1 MPERIGSISELRS
14 AYRHGGLTPTDLA
27 ERIASGLVGADG
39 GPVWISTVSA
49 GQLLARAAQL
59 TATADPEPLPL
70 YGIPFA
76 VKDNIDVA
84 GMITTAGCPD
94 FGYRATEDAPV
105 VRRLLDAGALLVGKT
120 NLDQFATGLTGAR
133 SPYGSCESVFG
144 AGVISGGSSSG
155 SAVAVAAGQVSFA
168 LGTDT
173 AGSGRVPAA
182 LNGIVGLKPTRG
194 LLSTGGVVP
203 ACRSLDCVSV
213 FATEVADAVEVLHAA
228 RGVSAADPWGRPLPA
243 ERVAARIPGT
253 LRLGAPRAEDLE
265 FFGDAGQ
272 AVRFAVGVQAL
283 RGLVGEVASVPL
295 QTFFEAGELL
305 YQGPWVAERLA
316 GLDGFLREHPEAV
329 LTVTRR
335 VLETGRRYD
344 AIDAFRGQHR
354 LRELRARVDRLW
366 NEVDLLVVPTVGT
379 TFTLDEIAEDP
390 IGRNMILGRYTQ
402 FANLL
407 DLAAVTVPNGF
418 TAAGRPASLTL
429 LGPAF
434 TDTTLARLA
443 AAFTAATR
451 ADVAPRA
458 APETAARAA
467 PETAARAAPETAPR
481 AAPETAQ
488 HVAPETAQRVA
499 PEAADGGVPAG
510 SAQLLIAVVGR
521 HLAGESRNGELTE
534 RGGILAGAARTA
546 PCYRLYRLPSADGDG
561 LPGLV
566 RVAPHDP
573 GGHPIEVELWRLP
586 VAAVGDLL
594 AGVPAPL
601 SLGWVRL
608 HDGRDV
614 LGFLCEAYAVD
625 SQAEDISAVG
635 GWRAYRRATARPS

>member
-14 AYRHGGLTPTDLA
+14 AYRHGGLTPTELA
-27 ERIASGLVGADG
+27 EQVLAGLSGADG
-39 GPVWISTVSA
+39 GPVWITTVPA
-49 GQLLARAAQL
+49 GQLLARAERLA
-59 TATADPEPLPL
+59 ATADPATLPL

-84 GMITTAGCPD
+84 GMTTTAGCPD
-94 FGYRATEDAPV
+94 FGYSAVEDAPV

-120 NLDQFATGLTGAR
+120 NLDQFATGLTGSR
-133 SPYGSCESVFG
+133 SPYGSCASVFG
-144 AGVISGGSSSG
+144 GGLISGGSSSG

-194 LLSTGGVVP
+194 LLSTAGVVP

-213 FATEVADAVEVLHAA
+213 FATDVADAVDVLHAA

-243 ERVAARIPGT
+243 ERVVARMPGT
-253 LRLGAPRAEDLE
+253 LRLGVPRAEDLE

-272 AVRFAVGVQAL
+272 SVRFAAGVQAL
-283 RGLVGEVASVPL
+283 RGLVGQVGSVPL
-295 QTFFEAGELL
+295 QSFLEAGELL

-329 LTVTRR
+329 LPVTRG

-344 AIDAFRGQHR
+344 AIDVFRGQHR
-354 LRELRARVDRLW
+354 LRELRAQVDQLW
-366 NEVDLLVVPTVGT
+366 HEVDVLVVPTVGT
-379 TFTLDEIAEDP
+379 TFTLAEVAEDP
-390 IGRNMILGRYTQ
+390 IGRNTVLGRYTQ

-434 TDTTLARLA
+434 SDTTLARLA

-451 ADVAPRA
+451 AVPEATAPVA
-458 APETAARAA
+458 AP
-467 PETAARAAPETAPR
+467 P
-481 AAPETAQ
+481 
-488 HVAPETAQRVA
+488 
-499 PEAADGGVPAG
+499 G
-510 SAQLLIAVVGR
+510 SAQVLIAVVGR
-521 HLAGESRNGELTE
+521 HLAGESRNAELTE
-534 RGGILAGAARTA
+534 RGATLAGAARTA
-546 PCYRLYRLPSADGDG
+546 PRYRLYRLETADGAG

-566 RVAPHDP
+566 RVADTDP
-573 GGHPIEVELWRLP
+573 DGHPIEVELWRLP
-586 VAAVGDLL
+586 VAAVGELL

-625 SQAEDISAVG
+625 SGAEDISAAG
-635 GWRAYRRATARPS
+635 GWRAYRRAAAQRS

>member
-27 ERIASGLVGADG
+27 ERVLAGLSGADG
-39 GPVWISTVSA
+39 GPVWISTVPA
-49 GQLLARAAQL
+49 GQLLARAERLA
-59 TATADPEPLPL
+59 ATADPATLPL

-84 GMITTAGCPD
+84 GMTTTAGCPD
-94 FGYRATEDAPV
+94 FGYAAVEDAPV

-120 NLDQFATGLTGAR
+120 NLDQFATGLTGSR
-133 SPYGSCESVFG
+133 SPYGSCASVFG
-144 AGVISGGSSSG
+144 GGLISGGSSSG

-194 LLSTGGVVP
+194 LLSTAGVVP

-213 FATEVADAVEVLHAA
+213 FATDVADAVDVLHAA

-243 ERVAARIPGT
+243 ERVVARMPGT
-253 LRLGAPRAEDLE
+253 LRLGVPHAEDLE

-272 AVRFAVGVQAL
+272 AVRFAAGVQAL
-283 RGLVGEVASVPL
+283 RGLVGQVGSVPL
-295 QTFFEAGELL
+295 QSFLEAGELL

-329 LTVTRR
+329 LPVTRS

-354 LRELRARVDRLW
+354 LRELRAQVDQLW
-366 NEVDLLVVPTVGT
+366 HEVDVLVLPTVGT
-379 TFTLDEIAEDP
+379 TFTLAEVAEDP
-390 IGRNMILGRYTQ
+390 IGRNTVLGRYTQ

-434 TDTTLARLA
+434 SDTTLAQLA
-443 AAFTAATR
+443 AAFTAASR
-451 ADVAPRA
+451 ATPAAA
-458 APETAARAA
+458 APADQAGTELRPPAVPTASV
-467 PETAARAAPETAPR
+467 T
-481 AAPETAQ
+481 
-488 HVAPETAQRVA
+488 
-499 PEAADGGVPAG
+499 G
-510 SAQLLIAVVGR
+510 SAQVLVAVVGR
-521 HLAGESRNGELTE
+521 HLAGESRNAELTE
-534 RGGILAGAARTA
+534 RGATLAGAARTA
-546 PCYRLYRLPSADGDG
+546 DGAG

-566 RVAPHDP
+566 RVADTDP
-573 GGHPIEVELWRLP
+573 DGHPIEVELWRLP
-586 VAAVGDLL
+586 VAAVGELL
-594 AGVPAPL
+594 TGVPAPL

-614 LGFLCEAYAVD
+614 LGFLCEAYAAV
-625 SQAEDISAVG
+625 SGAEDISAAG
-635 GWRAYRRATARPS
+635 GWRAYRRAAAQRS

>member
-27 ERIASGLVGADG
+27 EHVLSGLSGADG
-39 GPVWISTVSA
+39 GPVWISTVPA
-49 GQLLARAAQL
+49 GQLRARAERL
-59 TATADPEPLPL
+59 TATADPASLPL

-94 FGYRATEDAPV
+94 FGYVAAEDPPV

-144 AGVISGGSSSG
+144 GGLISGGSSSG

-213 FATEVADAVEVLHAA
+213 FATDVADAVDVLHAA
-228 RGVSAADPWGRPLPA
+228 RGVSAIDPWGRPLPA
-243 ERVAARIPGT
+243 ERVVARMPGT
-253 LRLGAPRAEDLE
+253 LRLGVPRTEDLE

-272 AVRFAVGVQAL
+272 AVRFAAGVQAL
-283 RGLVGEVASVPL
+283 RGLAGQVGSVPL
-295 QTFFEAGELL
+295 QSFLEAGELL

-329 LTVTRR
+329 LAVTRS

-344 AIDAFRGQHR
+344 AIDVFRGRHR
-354 LRELRARVDRLW
+354 LRELRARVDQLW
-366 NEVDLLVVPTVGT
+366 SEVDVLVVPTVGT

-390 IGRNMILGRYTQ
+390 IGRNTMLGRYTQ

-434 TDTTLARLA
+434 SDTTLAQLA

-451 ADVAPRA
+451 A
-458 APETAARAA
+458 
-467 PETAARAAPETAPR
+467 
-481 AAPETAQ
+481 
-488 HVAPETAQRVA
+488 A
-499 PEAADGGVPAG
+499 PEAVATVSTPGPA
-510 SAQLLIAVVGR
+510 QVLIAVVGR
-521 HLAGESRNGELTE
+521 HLAGESRNAELTE
-534 RGGILAGAARTA
+534 RGATLAGAARTA
-546 PCYRLYRLPSADGDG
+546 PRYRLYRLETADGEG

-566 RVAPHDP
+566 RVAHTDP
-573 GGHPIEVELWRLP
+573 DGHPIEVELWRLP
-586 VAAVGDLL
+586 VTAVGELL

-608 HDGRDV
+608 DDGRDV

-625 SQAEDISAVG
+625 SGAEDISAAG
-635 GWRAYRRATARPS
+635 GWRAYRRAAAHRS

>member
-1 MPERIGSISELRS
+1 MPEPVGSISELRS
-14 AYRHGGLTPTDLA
+14 AYRDGGLTPAAQA
-27 ERIASGLVGADG
+27 ERVLDGLAGRAG
-39 GPVWISTVSA
+39 GPVWISTVPA
-49 GQLLARAAQL
+49 EHLRERAESL
-59 TATADPEPLPL
+59 TRHGDPALPL

-94 FGYRATEDAPV
+94 FGYRAAEDAPV
-105 VRRLLDAGALLVGKT
+105 VRRLLDAGAMLVGKT

-144 AGVISGGSSSG
+144 GGLISGGSSSG

-194 LLSTGGVVP
+194 LLSAAGVVP

-213 FATEVADAVEVLHAA
+213 FAADVAGAVEVLHAA
-228 RGVSAADPWGRPLPA
+228 RGVTAADPWGRPLPA
-243 ERVAARIPGT
+243 ERVVARLPGT
-253 LRLGAPRAEDLE
+253 LRLGVPRAEDLE

-272 AVRFAVGVQAL
+272 EARFVAGVQRL
-283 RGLVGEVASVPL
+283 RTFVGTPRSVPL
-295 QTFFEAGELL
+295 GDFFEAGDLL
-305 YQGPWVAERLA
+305 YRGPWVAERLVA
-316 GLDGFLREHPEAV
+316 LDGFLRSHPESV
-329 LTVTRR
+329 LAVTRT

-354 LRELRARVDRLW
+354 LRELRAQVDQLW
-366 NEVDLLVVPTVGT
+366 QDIDVLVVPTVGT

-390 IGRNMILGRYTQ
+390 IGRNAMLGRYTQ

-418 TAAGRPASLTL
+418 TSTGRPASLTL
-429 LGPAF
+429 VGPAF
-434 TDTTLARLA
+434 SDTTLSRLA
-443 AAFTAATR
+443 ATLT
-451 ADVAPRA
+451 
-458 APETAARAA
+458 
-467 PETAARAAPETAPR
+467 
-481 AAPETAQ
+481 
-488 HVAPETAQRVA
+488 
-499 PEAADGGVPAG
+499 DGGPPTRTVEVSSPPVQRPAE
-510 SAQLLIAVVGR
+510 LLVAVVGR
-521 HLAGESRNGELTE
+521 HLTGESRNGELV
-534 RGGILAGAARTA
+534 GQGAALVDTARTA
-546 PCYRLYRLPSADGDG
+546 PLYRLVRMDTPDGEG

-566 RVAPHDP
+566 RVAPDEP
-573 GGHPIEVELWRLP
+573 AGHSIEVELWRLP
-586 VAAVGDLL
+586 GSAVGGLL

-608 HDGRDV
+608 DDGRDV
-614 LGFLCEAYAVD
+614 LGFLCEAYAAGPP
-625 SQAEDISAVG
+625 AEDISATG
-635 GWRAYRRATARPS
+635 GWRAYRRAATRR